1 MSDPWKAGPEVYGT
15 VQHLIANNFPLLA
28 GIDDQILIV
37 FKEKAAKSGEV
48 VIAGKTSKASPLLG
62 VVGEKSYQF
71 VITLASDHW
80 QTLSDA
86 HREALLFHH
95 LAACNVVEDSEDG
108 SLACSVRVPDVSFF
122 REEVQQYGFWRTSG
136 AVPEEDIITELFG
149 EKPDPVAQAEA
160 KEAAK
165 KAKAAAR
172 KSAKKA
178 P

>member
-1 MSDPWKAGPEVYGT
+1 MSDPQKAGSEVYAT
-15 VQHLIANNFPLLA
+15 MQSLIASHFPLLA

-37 FKEKAAKSGEV
+37 FKDKATKSGEV

-62 VVGEKSYQF
+62 VVSDTAYTF

-80 QTLSDA
+80 QTLTEDQ
-86 HREALLFHH
+86 REALLFHH
-95 LAACNVVEDSEDG
+95 LAACSVVENEEDG

-122 REEVQQYGFWRTSG
+122 REEVEKYGFWRTSG
-136 AVPEEDIITELFG
+136 AVPEADIIQELFG
-149 EKPDPVAQAEA
+149 DKPDPEAQKAA
-160 KEAAK
+160 KEEAK

-172 KSAKKA
+172 KGARKA